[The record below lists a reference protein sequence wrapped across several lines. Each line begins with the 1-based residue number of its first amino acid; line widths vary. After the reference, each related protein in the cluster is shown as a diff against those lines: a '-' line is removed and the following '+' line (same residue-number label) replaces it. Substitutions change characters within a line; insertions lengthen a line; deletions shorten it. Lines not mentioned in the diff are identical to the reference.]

1 MTLLLSWTQKVTLRN
16 SDQTTLHCSLSDGDH
31 RGRAVSFPHSGFHE
45 VHRQMLNCPFD
56 SRVVQR
62 GGLPGVPRSRRN
74 VVAQNSD
81 EPYFSMPEPSLLSD
95 RFGRSRSSL
104 KLDIS
109 MRSSALA
116 AGSRRTR
123 PTLPRRIC
131 AHTTLLS
138 LNHGAAELPNCKA
151 GCLIGETYMAAAGP
165 SQPFSTGAVNDS
177 RNASRLTDSCRGA
190 STLEWG
196 AGQSYFSAPANSR
209 ASCSPVETF
218 TPVPDDCTSPPTT
231 WKRLSSTPPASP

>member
-81 EPYFSMPEPSLLSD
+81 EPYLLHAGAEPTIRSVRPLTMVGEIGYINEV
-95 RFGRSRSSL
+95 FGTGGWVAAHTANVAKADLRANHLAQSEPWRC
-104 KLDIS
+104 
-109 MRSSALA
+109 RTVRVVVSSAKPTWQPQVQVSP
-116 AGSRRTR
+116 SRRG
-123 PTLPRRIC
+123 L
-131 AHTTLLS
+131 
-138 LNHGAAELPNCKA
+138 
-151 GCLIGETYMAAAGP
+151 
-165 SQPFSTGAVNDS
+165 
-177 RNASRLTDSCRGA
+177 
-190 STLEWG
+190 
-196 AGQSYFSAPANSR
+196 
-209 ASCSPVETF
+209 
-218 TPVPDDCTSPPTT
+218 
-231 WKRLSSTPPASP
+231 